1 MQKSSI
7 NIQPVKGNSEA
18 HNLRK
23 TKLDYVFSSK
33 THLNQS
39 VVMDEIGPTRQR
51 LEELYKEKTGQ
62 KMQKKA
68 TPIREGVVI
77 VGKKNNMKDLV
88 KMSGRIEEEL
98 GIKTMQIHL
107 HEDEGHQDRDS
118 GEFKQNRHAHIVF
131 NWINEETGK
140 SVKLNKQHMA
150 QMQTIVAES
159 LGLQRGQSSDKK
171 HLHSME
177 FKAQAE
183 FKNSINYQ
191 VQASEAKKNLRNIK
205 LDHKAENVTHNIKKN
220 VSQAF
225 KRLGRVDEASKLK
238 ESLDVLKMNK
248 KELQGSN
255 INLTQKLERSVPL
268 SEYEKIQNTLED
280 KERELES
287 LRKSHKEKQEQIE
300 IRDNSISKILLGF
313 DKGRVEQDDFTKFY
327 EENGFREK
335 WQKELDQKQNKLKGP
350 GR

>member
-39 VVMDEIGPTRQR
+39 IVMDEIGPTRQR

-183 FKNSINYQ
+183 FKNSVEYQ
-191 VQASEAKKNLRNIK
+191 VQASDAKKEYQITRVK
-205 LDHKAENVTHNIKKN
+205 HKAENISHEFARG
-220 VSQAF
+220 VSETF
-225 KRLGRVDEASKLK
+225 KRLGGVHEAKKLK
-238 ESLDVLKMNK
+238 ESLESTKQRSVKLQDHYMELK
-248 KELQGSN
+248 KELQ
-255 INLTQKLERSVPL
+255 ESVPL
-268 SEYEKIQNTLED
+268 YKYN
-280 KERELES
+280 
-287 LRKSHKEKQEQIE
+287 E
-300 IRDNSISKILLGF
+300 IRDVNHSLKSDIFELKELLKNKEMKYKKVKNRVAKIYSGLDKDGEAQKLLRESVKNEIHKLLQEEEN
-313 DKGRVEQDDFTKFY
+313 KGRS
-327 EENGFREK
+327 
-335 WQKELDQKQNKLKGP
+335 KGK
-350 GR
+350 GMSF